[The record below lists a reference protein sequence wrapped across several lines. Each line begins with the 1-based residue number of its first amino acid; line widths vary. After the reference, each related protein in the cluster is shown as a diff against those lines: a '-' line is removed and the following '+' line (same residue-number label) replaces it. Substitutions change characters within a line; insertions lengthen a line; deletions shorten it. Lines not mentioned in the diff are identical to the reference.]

1 MNQESKD
8 KQFAA
13 FVSILSNTFLILMK
27 LVAGV
32 ISGSISIISEAIHSM
47 SDLLASFLAFF
58 SVRQASIPADSDHQY
73 GHGKFEDF
81 SGFFEGL
88 LIFAAAVFIVYE
100 SVEKIVSRNFHSIEP
115 TIGIVVMGVSFLVN
129 LIISAYIMKIGEKS
143 DSIALVADA
152 EHLRTDVLTSG
163 GVMLGL
169 VLIKFTGFNILDP
182 IIAILVSL
190 MIFRTSISLCRNAGA
205 NLLDSSIKKEDI
217 EAIKDVVSE
226 YIPDR
231 ICELKNIKT
240 RKAGKMKLIDLTLSV
255 PSDLTIKS
263 GHDICDEIEEH
274 IGNRISNVSVFIHLE
289 PYEAKVV
296 RSSVD

>member
-13 FVSILSNTFLILMK
+13 FISILSNTFLILMK

-58 SVRQASIPADSDHQY
+58 SVRQSSIPADSDHQY

-100 SVEKIVSRNFHSIEP
+100 SVEKIVSKNFHSIEP
-115 TIGIVVMGVSFLVN
+115 TVGIVVMGISFLLN
-129 LIISAYIMKIGEKS
+129 LIISAYIMKIGRKS

-152 EHLRTDVLTSG
+152 EHLKTDVMTSG

-190 MIFRTSISLCRNAGA
+190 MIFKTSISLCRNAGA
-205 NLLDSSIKKEDI
+205 NLLDASIKKEDI
-217 EAIKDVVSE
+217 AAIRDVVSE

-255 PSDLTIKS
+255 PSDLTIKR
-263 GHDICDEIEEH
+263 GHDLCDEIEGH
-274 IGNRISNVSVFIHLE
+274 IAQRVNNVSVFIHLE
-289 PYEAKVV
+289 PYESEVV
-296 RSSVD
+296 NLSVD

>member
-1 MNQESKD
+1 
-8 KQFAA
+8 
-13 FVSILSNTFLILMK
+13 MK

-205 NLLDSSIKKEDI
+205 NLLDASIKKEDI
-217 EAIKDVVSE
+217 AAIRDVVSE

-296 RSSVD
+296 NSSVD

>member
-1 MNQESKD
+1 MTIIPTPWVM
-8 KQFAA
+8 ALV
-13 FVSILSNTFLILMK
+13 FVTFLILVYLLNRILYKPLLGFM
-27 LVAGV
+27 
-32 ISGSISIISEAIHSM
+32 EA
-47 SDLLASFLAFF
+47 
-58 SVRQASIPADSDHQY
+58 R
-73 GHGKFEDF
+73 
-81 SGFFEGL
+81 
-88 LIFAAAVFIVYE
+88 
-100 SVEKIVSRNFHSIEP
+100 
-115 TIGIVVMGVSFLVN
+115 
-129 LIISAYIMKIGEKS
+129 
-143 DSIALVADA
+143 
-152 EHLRTDVLTSG
+152 
-163 GVMLGL
+163 
-169 VLIKFTGFNILDP
+169 
-182 IIAILVSL
+182 
-190 MIFRTSISLCRNAGA
+190 
-205 NLLDSSIKKEDI
+205 DSSIKKEDI